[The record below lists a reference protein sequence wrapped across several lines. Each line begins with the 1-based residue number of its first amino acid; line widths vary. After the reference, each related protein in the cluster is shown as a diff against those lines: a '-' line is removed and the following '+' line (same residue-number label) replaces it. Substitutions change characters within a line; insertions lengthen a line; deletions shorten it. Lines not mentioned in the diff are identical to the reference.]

1 MKAKWASRCPI
12 CKLRIYPGD
21 DIERGLWKVEIP
33 EKYNYDQQRTE
44 GGYTRTYKYAH
55 SDCSQVME
63 VENG

>member
-1 MKAKWASRCPI
+1 MKARFAGRCPI
-12 CKLRIYPGD
+12 CNLRIYKGD
-21 DIERGLWKVEIP
+21 DITRGVWTREVAER
-33 EKYNYDQQRTE
+33 YNFEQQRTE